1 MSGTT
6 PDGNPNMDY
15 DAHNST
21 YAKFLQITKVG
32 IILLVLLLAAMK
44 YFLIA

>member
-15 DAHNST
+15 DAHNGT
-21 YAKFLQITKVG
+21 YAKFLQITKFG
-32 IILLVLLLAAMK
+32 IIFLVLLLATMK